1 METAG
6 KFLYAYGGIVV
17 VVVVFL
23 CIVPVVVNTNIPK
36 LLLLFLAGYEYIGT
50 YIV

>member
-6 KFLYAYGGIVV
+6 KFLYAYGGIV